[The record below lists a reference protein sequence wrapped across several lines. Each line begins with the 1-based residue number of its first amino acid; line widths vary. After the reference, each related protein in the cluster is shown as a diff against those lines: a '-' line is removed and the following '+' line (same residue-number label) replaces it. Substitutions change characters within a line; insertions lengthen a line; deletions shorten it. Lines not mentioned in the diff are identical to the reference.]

1 MRFKLSKQG
10 LVRFSVFSLI
20 CSVFLFPFGSFSI
33 FKKIIFLLSI
43 TTLSSIFYY
52 TSVRINKSSIYVFLT
67 LCAIFSIALLN
78 TYSNTHLDGGGHILF
93 SSVISGIILVVFTS
107 LAVRNKLISLLNI
120 LTYFVIAISIFCVI
134 KVALIVSLFL
144 DIPLVVSL
152 LQFDTSK
159 HSSIGVNGIYRLVF
173 LNDFY
178 VPLAFILVGS
188 VTNSSKIKLCLRALM
203 LIVVLLTLTRYI
215 WLIFVLILII
225 RLKPR
230 DLLLFFMFLVTVPFV
245 LDLMLNTTFIDS
257 ILMRFGGAEGN
268 LSTGEKVRQVPILI
282 SEFLNYPYFGKGLGT
297 YVEHYIRAENLKYGY
312 EVYYLSL
319 LLNLGLVL
327 FSILFFLL
335 LLLIVK
341 CAFEVGAL
349 FFSYLLCLLLYLGN
363 GFLNPT
369 VLSSSSILFYYLI
382 FLSFLYLSK
391 AQSKK
396 VT

>member
-1 MRFKLSKQG
+1 MRFKLSKHA
-10 LVRFSVFSLI
+10 LVRFLVFGLI
-20 CSVFLFPFGSFSI
+20 CSVFLFPFGSFSTL
-33 FKKIIFLLSI
+33 KKMIFLISI
-43 TTLSSIFYY
+43 IPLGSIFYY
-52 TSVRINKSSIYVFLT
+52 TSVKVNKSSIFVFLT
-67 LCAIFSIALLN
+67 LCAIFCVALLN
-78 TYSNTHLDGGGHILF
+78 TYFNTRHDGGGHILF

-107 LAVRNKLISLLNI
+107 LAVRNKLISLLDI
-120 LTYFVIAISIFCVI
+120 LTYFVIAISIFCLI

-152 LQFDTSK
+152 LQFDPNK
-159 HSSIGVNGIYRLVF
+159 HSSIGVNGIYRIVF

-188 VTNSSKIKLCLRALM
+188 VTNSSKLKLFLRVLM
-203 LIVVLLTLTRYI
+203 VVVILLTLTRYI
-215 WLIFVLILII
+215 WLIFVFLLII
-225 RLKPR
+225 RLKAR
-230 DLLLFFMFLVTVPFV
+230 NLLLFFMFLVTVPFV

-268 LSTGEKVRQVPILI
+268 LSTGEKIRQVPILI

-297 YVEHYIRAENLKYGY
+297 YVEYYIRSESLKYGY

-319 LLNLGLVL
+319 LLNLGLLL
-327 FSILFFLL
+327 FSMLFFLL
-335 LLLIVK
+335 LVLIVK
-341 CAFEVGAL
+341 CTFEVGAL
-349 FFSYLLCLLLYLGN
+349 FFSYLSCLLLYLGN

-391 AQSKK
+391 TRDAKYI
-396 VT
+396 